1 MARRAINAN
10 LRASGVLV
18 GFFVTIRSAGSQQER
33 GLTPLKV
40 RAGRK
45 IVVELEPELPF
56 EIVRG
61 SQGGAQAKIAG
72 VLRALSLCR
81 PPIV

>member
-18 GFFVTIRSAGSQQER
+18 DFFVTIRSAGSQQER
-33 GLTPLKV
+33 ELAPLKV

-45 IVVELEPELPF
+45 IVVELQPELPF

-61 SQGGAQAKIAG
+61 QPRGSAG
-72 VLRALSLCR
+72 KDCGCFAG
-81 PPIV
+81 P